1 MTETPPEAAPAAPEP
16 EVVPEPKTLADAVA
30 QLRRPFTPAAV
41 KWKIQTNPKDA
52 SKSALCVGYIDA
64 RLVSERLNS
73 VLPGRWSKA
82 YHAAP
87 ALGPKQA
94 GVLCRIRVKVGEEEV
109 VVEDVGTA
117 STLDTEMGLKGL
129 YSDALK
135 RAAVAL
141 GIGVSI
147 YAVPQ
152 QYLKASE
159 LRSYQSGGGTKYALS
174 DANLRTLSGRYAKW
188 LRDGGEELFGAPL
201 DHGDAEDA
209 QGDAEVDAPEHEPD
223 AGPAL
228 PAWAAPASDE
238 QVAQAARAAAYL
250 LADDPD
256 AVSALFGKL
265 GEKLGGVPAG
275 AATIIGLTA
284 AAVKGKNE
292 AADREAAEPEA
303 SA

>member
-1 MTETPPEAAPAAPEP
+1 MTETPPR
-16 EVVPEPKTLADAVA
+16 EVVPEPQSLADAVA

-64 RLVSERLNS
+64 RLVSERLNA

-94 GVLCRIRVKVGEEEV
+94 GVLCRIRVKVGDDEV

-117 STLDTEMGLKGL
+117 NTLDTEMGLKGL

-135 RAAVAL
+135 RAAVGL

-159 LRSYQSGGGTKYALS
+159 LRSYQGGGGTKYALS

-188 LRDGGEELFGAPL
+188 LRDGGEELFGKPL

-209 QGDAEVDAPEHEPD
+209 QGDAEVDAPEHD
-223 AGPAL
+223 HDGPAL

-250 LADDPD
+250 LADDAD

-275 AATIIGLTA
+275 AALIVGLTA
-284 AAVKGKNE
+284 AAVKAKNE
-292 AADREAAEPEA
+292 AADVQAEG